1 MVGAHLSGLSVYKM
15 TGSGNDFVVVDGRHS
30 APEDWT
36 AQDIAT
42 VCARRTGVGADGLV
56 FLSPGSTDGAVRV
69 VYFNRDGSRAVCGN
83 ACLCSIRLAA
93 HLGIA
98 NGLGM
103 RLETDAGIFE
113 GRSVR
118 DDHRCELR
126 LTSVPPATSVPTSIL
141 EGSEVR
147 ALLVTVGVPHLVV
160 LVKDVAPIDV
170 AGRGRPLRQ
179 HPVLGPEGANV
190 NFVSPDPARGDW
202 HMRTYERGVEAET
215 LACGTGAVAVGCAL
229 DQWGLSVLPISI
241 RTSGGGVL
249 DVRGHKN
256 AAGGYDD
263 VWLVGGARMVYRG
276 VVA

>member
-1 MVGAHLSGLSVYKM
+1 M

-36 AQDIAT
+36 PADVAA
-42 VCARRTGVGADGLV
+42 VCARRTGIGADGLV
-56 FLSPGSTDGAVRV
+56 FLSPGSVEGAVRV

-93 HLGIA
+93 HLGLA

-103 RLETDAGIFE
+103 RLETDGGTFE

-126 LTSVPPATSVPTSIL
+126 FTTVPPGAAVPATIL

-147 ALLVTVGVPHLVV
+147 TVLLKVGVPHLVV
-160 LVKDVAPIDV
+160 LVKDLRSTDV
-170 AGRGRPLRQ
+170 AGRGRVLRY
-179 HPVLGPEGANV
+179 HAAVGPEGANV
-190 NFVSPDPARGDW
+190 DFVAPDAHPAARW
-202 HMRTYERGVEAET
+202 QMRTYERGVEAET

-229 DQWGLSVLPISI
+229 DQWGLSELPVSVRTTGGQVLRCAGPPKRRLGDTMMCGSWAA
-241 RTSGGGVL
+241 RAWCTGG
-249 DVRGHKN
+249 
-256 AAGGYDD
+256 
-263 VWLVGGARMVYRG
+263 
-276 VVA
+276 